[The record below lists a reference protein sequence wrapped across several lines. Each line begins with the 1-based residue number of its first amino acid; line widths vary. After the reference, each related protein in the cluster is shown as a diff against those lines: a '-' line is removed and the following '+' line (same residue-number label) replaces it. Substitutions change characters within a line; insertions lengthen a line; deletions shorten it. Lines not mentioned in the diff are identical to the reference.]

1 VNSVARTGE
10 QPVLLEDAIRDQRL
24 HMLANRL
31 FEQHGASSDRLRVQ
45 CFHYHAGMTPRAATA
60 CIFATVL
67 IDIMGLGIILPVMP
81 ALIQELTG
89 ETLSEA
95 ARDGGWLWFTYA
107 SMQFLCAPI
116 LGGLSDRF
124 GRRPVLLGSLLAFG
138 LDYLVMGFA
147 PSLAWLFAGR
157 LIAGATGAAY
167 ATGFSYMA
175 DITPPEKRGQAFGL
189 IGAAFGIGFV
199 VGPAVGGLLG
209 ELGTRAPFFAAGGLA
224 LLNAAFGYFVL
235 PESLP
240 ADRRRAFSL
249 RRANPLGTLLQLRRH
264 PAVLGLALATFF
276 WQLGHQALPA
286 TWSFYTMLKFG
297 WSPAAVGG
305 SLAFVGV
312 LMAISQG
319 GLTRV
324 FIPRFGERRVALA
337 GLCTAV
343 LAFVGYAFAPSTGVL
358 YASMTL
364 WLVAAM
370 TYPSLNALM
379 SQRVPADAQGELQG
393 GVASLFGLSAIIGP
407 PLMAQLF
414 GYFSDAD
421 GAVVFPGASFL
432 CAAVLTALSLAVF
445 LRAVRGAPATGAPPA
460 GT

>member
-1 VNSVARTGE
+1 MN
-10 QPVLLEDAIRDQRL
+10 
-24 HMLANRL
+24 
-31 FEQHGASSDRLRVQ
+31 
-45 CFHYHAGMTPRAATA
+45 PRAAAA

-81 ALIQELTG
+81 ALIRELTG

-107 SMQFLCAPI
+107 AMQFACAPI
-116 LGGLSDRF
+116 LGGLSDRY

-138 LDYLVMGFA
+138 LDYLIMGLA
-147 PSLAWLFAGR
+147 PSLAWLFVGR
-157 LIAGATGAAY
+157 LVAGATGAAY

-175 DITPPEKRGQAFGL
+175 DITPPEKRGQSFGL

-199 VGPAVGGLLG
+199 VGPAIGGLLG
-209 ELGTRAPFFAAGGLA
+209 ELGTRAPFFVAGGLA
-224 LLNAAFGYFVL
+224 LCNFAFGYFVL

-240 ADRRRAFSL
+240 PERRRAFSL
-249 RRANPLGTLLQLRRH
+249 GRANPLGTLLQLRKH

-286 TWSFYTMLKFG
+286 TWSYFTMLKFG
-297 WSPAAVGG
+297 WSAAAVGG

-324 FIPRFGERRVALA
+324 FIPRFGERRTALL
-337 GLCTAV
+337 GLCSAIA
-343 LAFVGYAFAPSTGVL
+343 AFVGYAFAPSPAAL

-364 WLVAAM
+364 WLFGAM

-379 SQRVPADAQGELQG
+379 SQRVPANAQGELQG
-393 GVASLFGLSAIIGP
+393 GVSSLFGLSAIVGP

-414 GYFSDAD
+414 GFFSDA
-421 GAVVFPGASFL
+421 AAPVVFPGASFL
-432 CAAVLTALSLAVF
+432 FAAVLTAVSLALF
-445 LRAVRGAPATGAPPA
+445 LRATVAAPPT